1 MDKSF
6 FKINKTDSR
15 TAFKN
20 ILIDA
25 PLVLTLKMVSSARLF
40 DLYFMKDR
48 YHYQEFTSWS
58 ENANYLSVQLTEL
71 KNVSIS
77 KWHFVLSFFRHI
89 SRTLTSTGKVL
100 SRFYYILRKT
110 RNVQKFRNLEST
122 RLKVSVNHLR
132 LDFHQDFLFD
142 MSSELSRN
150 IYEQSE
156 WNIDT
161 TSFSI

>member
-1 MDKSF
+1 M
-6 FKINKTDSR
+6 
-15 TAFKN
+15 
-20 ILIDA
+20 
-25 PLVLTLKMVSSARLF
+25 
-40 DLYFMKDR
+40 LYFIQKR
-48 YHYQEFTSWS
+48 VIWFAVQIKCLFSIW
-58 ENANYLSVQLTEL
+58 NATFGWNGLRRPYNLQKELTAYWCSSNADSVQLTEL

-142 MSSELSRN
+142 ISSELSRN

-156 WNIDT
+156 WNTDT